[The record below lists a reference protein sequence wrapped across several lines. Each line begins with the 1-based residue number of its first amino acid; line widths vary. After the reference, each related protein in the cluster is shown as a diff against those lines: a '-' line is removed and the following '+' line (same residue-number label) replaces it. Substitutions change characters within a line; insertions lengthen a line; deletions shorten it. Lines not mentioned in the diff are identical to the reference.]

1 MSETQRGDKW
11 ILVLSEHFT
20 RWQDAIPIPNAT
32 APTVAEALDT
42 RVFSYLG
49 LPEAIGSDQ
58 GAQFQSELMDE
69 LCELW
74 RVDKRRM
81 TPFHP
86 AGNGVCE
93 RGNHTLG
100 NSLLALLL
108 NQCAHED
115 DWDVLLPQIMRAI
128 RATPH
133 TATKETPNYMLLGRE
148 LRLPDSLVY
157 PIPPD
162 KPKPVQQYVVD
173 MEERL
178 RTAHDALR
186 REQHEVVQHDFKEP
200 PLYKVGDDVLLQSKR
215 KRKGRSN
222 KLQTK
227 FCGPYM
233 ITESWNNHTY
243 QVEKNGQVSV
253 QHESRLKLHKISQ
266 HASGQAPVVL
276 EPSRRPNMKGAVVKP
291 QRKVKEPVGSEAMFR
306 EGEDNSKL
314 EGQLST
320 ADTSSKVE
328 VTIRDNN
335 TTAKPPPQDPTGD
348 ETIKQAPGSFR
359 NSGRVRKLPAHL
371 TDYVLD
377 YTAVSFIEY
386 K

>member
-157 PIPPD
+157 LIPPD
-162 KPKPVQQYVVD
+162 KPKLVQQYVVD

-291 QRKVKEPVGSEAMFR
+291 QRKVKEPVGLR
-306 EGEDNSKL
+306 LCL
-314 EGQLST
+314 EKG
-320 ADTSSKVE
+320 
-328 VTIRDNN
+328 
-335 TTAKPPPQDPTGD
+335 
-348 ETIKQAPGSFR
+348 ETIL
-359 NSGRVRKLPAHL
+359 N
-371 TDYVLD
+371 
-377 YTAVSFIEY
+377 
-386 K
+386 